1 MVAKLIQITWLR
13 FGLFWRGYIEIRVFL
28 DIRQLFNDIHDVKVK
43 AEVRHIDTDDAL
55 QLSG

>member
-28 DIRQLFNDIHDVKVK
+28 DIRQLFNDINDVKVK